1 MTKEEESEGSD
12 SDPGLHLALK
22 KLKVDPNWDESKV
35 LEGTVSYKLRDLWA
49 GETESRADHEVSPK
63 RMKHQRLSPEKTRVD
78 PYPVDC
84 VTSLQKLCLS
94 KEKCTK
100 KFCTCVINNSPSTSG
115 SPRHKQNLA
124 HVAVQQRKL
133 IREARFKLHNA
144 QKDKRQ
150 VIRAARL
157 QLSQKTVVSSPA
169 CENSPKKIPPK
180 CIRVSCAS
188 SKVFGSNASQGL
200 ANFSSLSANPTSKP
214 EDATSSRFEFN
225 GYRELQ
231 MSSTPGLEFPPATKR
246 CVDSVAGAVSDT
258 RDSPHPPQPDRD
270 TATRDTTGEVP
281 AAKSCSQEA
290 RLDDLSVNELAGY
303 FEDFVH
309 IPKKMSTMAEMMYT

>member
-1 MTKEEESEGSD
+1 MTKEEESQCSD
-12 SDPGLHLALK
+12 SEPGLHLALK

-35 LEGTVSYKLRDLWA
+35 LESTVSYKLQDLWA
-49 GETESRADHEVSPK
+49 GETENRAEHEVSPK

-100 KFCTCVINNSPSTSG
+100 KFCTCVISKTSPSTSG

-124 HVAVQQRKL
+124 HVAVQQRRL

-157 QLSQKTVVSSPA
+157 QLSQKTVVTAPSH
-169 CENSPKKIPPK
+169 ENSPKKILPK
-180 CIRVSCAS
+180 CIRVPSAS
-188 SKVFGSNASQGL
+188 TKVFGSNASHCL
-200 ANFSSLSANPTSKP
+200 ENFSSLSSNPANKP
-214 EDATSSRFEFN
+214 ENAASSCFEFN
-225 GYRELQ
+225 GYRELPPP
-231 MSSTPGLEFPPATKR
+231 SGLELPTATKC
-246 CVDSVAGAVSDT
+246 CVDSGACAVSDT
-258 RDSPHPPQPDRD
+258 RNSLADSDRD
-270 TATRDTTGEVP
+270 AVNRDTTGEVP
-281 AAKSCSQEA
+281 TAKSCSQEA

>member
-1 MTKEEESEGSD
+1 MTKEEESECSD
-12 SDPGLHLALK
+12 SEPGLHLALK

-35 LEGTVSYKLRDLWA
+35 LESTVSYKLQDLWA

-63 RMKHQRLSPEKTRVD
+63 RMKHQRLSPEKPRVD

-100 KFCTCVINNSPSTSG
+100 KFCTCVINKTSPSTSG

-157 QLSQKTVVSSPA
+157 QLSQKTVVTAPSR
-169 CENSPKKIPPK
+169 ENSPKKILPK

-188 SKVFGSNASQGL
+188 SKVFGSNASQCL
-200 ANFSSLSANPTSKP
+200 ENFSSLSSNPANTP
-214 EDATSSRFEFN
+214 EDATSSHFEFN

-231 MSSTPGLEFPPATKR
+231 MPSTSGLVLPPATKC
-246 CVDSVAGAVSDT
+246 CVDSVASAVSDT
-258 RDSPHPPQPDRD
+258 RNSLPDPERD
-270 TATRDTTGEVP
+270 TVTRDTMGEVP
-281 AAKSCSQEA
+281 TAKSCSQEA